1 MNNGFIHSGG
11 FIWPKLGLGLHVGLS
26 VLYIIGPLFAHY
38 WSRATIFSSVS
49 LCVRAI
55 RMPTAF
61 NTGICLWLGF
71 GLGLGLELGL
81 LGLVRWDG
89 FLEC

>member
-1 MNNGFIHSGG
+1 
-11 FIWPKLGLGLHVGLS
+11 
-26 VLYIIGPLFAHY
+26 
-38 WSRATIFSSVS
+38 
-49 LCVRAI
+49 
-55 RMPTAF
+55 MPTAF